1 MTQEYPHIQFRTH
14 WTLTD
19 KTLYEIG
26 QCSAIIMAIANVPI
40 TPEQHADLL
49 SVSLTK
55 GARATTAIEG
65 NTLTEEEV
73 EMIRRGSASL
83 PPSKEYQEREVRNI
97 LEAAN
102 AILDEVTRG
111 GKQELLRSELLK
123 SFHRVI
129 GKDLGEH
136 FDAIPGRFR
145 EDSRFV
151 GTYRCPDWRDVPELV
166 EKLCNWLETEFHF
179 RRGQSFAD
187 AVVEA
192 IVSHVYIEWIHPF
205 GDGNGRT
212 GRLVEFYFLLRAGTP
227 DIASHILSNHYNE
240 TRPEYYRQIDR
251 ATATRDLS
259 EFIAYAVQGFR
270 DGLVK
275 TLEAVQKGQFETAWR
290 QYVYDKFRERK
301 ILRPD
306 VFNRQRDLALA
317 MPLNEWL
324 SLDELAFLTPTLA
337 RTYAQL
343 SERTLVRDVE
353 ALREMQLIVQRDADS
368 YRTNC
373 DQLLNQTARRAQ
385 RKLLQFGESPQ
396 DTAAETHEP
405 EQLALL
411 SAG

>member
-1 MTQEYPHIQFRTH
+1 MTQEYPHIQFRAH
-14 WTLTD
+14 WTLKD

-49 SVSLTK
+49 SISLTK

-65 NTLTEEEV
+65 NTLTEEEIDL
-73 EMIRRGSASL
+73 IRKGNSSL

-97 LEAAN
+97 LEAVN
-102 AILDEVTRG
+102 AVLDEVTRG
-111 GKQELLRSELLK
+111 GKQELLRPELLK

-129 GKDLGEH
+129 GKELGEH

-166 EKLCNWLETEFHF
+166 EKLCSWLETEFHF

-251 ATATRDLS
+251 ATTTRDLTD
-259 EFIAYAVQGFR
+259 FISYAVQGFR

-290 QYVYDKFRERK
+290 QYVYDKFRDRK
-301 ILRPD
+301 ILRPE

-324 SLDELAFLTPTLA
+324 TLDEAAFITPALA
-337 RTYAQL
+337 RTYVQL
-343 SERTLVRDVE
+343 SERTLARDLE
-353 ALREMQLIVQRDADS
+353 ALREMQLVVQREGDQ

-385 RKLLQFGESPQ
+385 RKLLQFGEVP
-396 DTAAETHEP
+396 EEP
-405 EQLALL
+405 AVEPYEPKQLALPT
-411 SAG
+411 AG